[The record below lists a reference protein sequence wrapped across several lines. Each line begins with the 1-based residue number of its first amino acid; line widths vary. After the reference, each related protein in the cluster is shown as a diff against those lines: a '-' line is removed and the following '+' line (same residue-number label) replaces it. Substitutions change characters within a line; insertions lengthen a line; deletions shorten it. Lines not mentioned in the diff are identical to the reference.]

1 MKNIEVH
8 FLGSF
13 EKISKCPE
21 LNKPEFAL
29 AGRSNVGKSSLINFL
44 LNKKDVARV
53 SSTPG
58 KTQHINLFEINSKWV
73 LADLPGYGYARVSIK
88 KRTEWGKMIKNY
100 LKNRESLFC
109 VLLLIDSRIEPQS
122 IDLEFTQWLGEN
134 GIPFI
139 LVFTKADKKNSPEVM
154 KNISLFK
161 NELSKDWEEMPEIF
175 VTSAAKQAGK
185 DELFDF
191 IESHLSQTGQ

>member
-1 MKNIEVH
+1 MKNIEVQ

-21 LNKPEFAL
+21 HNKPEFAL

-88 KRTEWGKMIKNY
+88 KRAEWGKMIKNY

-109 VLLLIDSRIEPQS
+109 VLLLIDSRIDPQN

-154 KNISLFK
+154 KNISMFK
-161 NELSKDWEEMPEIF
+161 NELSKNWEEIPPIF
-175 VTSAAKQAGK
+175 VTSASRQAGK
-185 DELFDF
+185 EELFDF
-191 IESHLSQTGQ
+191 IDSHLTNAD